1 MNNFSKEEIWYYT
14 KRAFWV
20 LFAWV
25 LISNVLFLYEYL
37 TLVDN
42 NALTSEF
49 DFTLAFRANLMVSVI
64 AGVIGGTLTI
74 NFMERSLRK
83 YAFGKALIVITIT
96 YLFVALIVSLIGSAY
111 FYSDSLGKPVQSKEV
126 IDAIK
131 TFFEGWLFIKNIIIW
146 LFIVLGTVIVFMI
159 NDKYGPGVFPDYLKG
174 KYFRPK
180 RERRIFMFADI
191 RNATGIAEAIG
202 EEKYFN
208 FLKDFFDDIASAVQ
222 QCPGEVYQYVGDEVV
237 ITWKMKNGLR
247 NANALR
253 CFYKMRDVVIK
264 REAYYTKTYGYLPI
278 FKVGLHYGAVM
289 VGELGKIKRD
299 IAFSGDVL
307 NTTARIQAR
316 CNENNVDILSSS
328 EFADIM
334 YQLPVGI
341 EKETIGSVQLR
352 GKSEEITLV
361 TYHRDTSK

>member
-1 MNNFSKEEIWYYT
+1 MTTFSKEEFWYYA

-25 LISNVLFLYEYL
+25 LISNAIFFYEYL
-37 TLVDN
+37 TLLDN
-42 NALTSEF
+42 NALASDF
-49 DFTLAFRANLMVSVI
+49 DFTLAFTANLVVSII
-64 AGVIGGTLTI
+64 AGFIGGTFTL
-74 NFMERSLRK
+74 NLMEWSLRK
-83 YAFGKALIVITIT
+83 YAFGKALIIIALT
-96 YLFVALIVSLIGSAY
+96 YIVVAAIVSLIGSAF
-111 FYSDSLGKPVQSKEV
+111 FYSDYIGKPFHSKEV
-126 IDAIK
+126 IAEIK
-131 TFFEGWLFIKNIIIW
+131 LFFVGWLFIKNIIIW

-174 KYFRPK
+174 KYFSPK

-202 EEKYFN
+202 EEKYFH
-208 FLKDFFDDIASAVQ
+208 FLKDFFNDIASPIQ
-222 QCPGEVYQYVGDEVV
+222 KSKGEVYQYVGDEVV

-247 NANALR
+247 KANALR
-253 CFYKMRDVVIK
+253 CFYRMRDAIVK
-264 REAYYTKTYGYLPI
+264 KEAYYLKKYGFVPT

-307 NTTARIQAR
+307 NTTARIQAC
-316 CNENNVDILSSS
+316 CNENSVDILTSS
-328 EFADIM
+328 EFADIV
-334 YQLPVGI
+334 YKLPNGL
-341 EKETIGSVQLR
+341 EKEIIGKVHLR

-361 TYHRDTSK
+361 TYREQ

>member
-1 MNNFSKEEIWYYT
+1 MNRLSKEEIWYYAR
-14 KRAFWV
+14 RAFWV
-20 LFAWV
+20 LFAYV
-25 LISNVLFLYEYL
+25 LISNIFFFYEYF
-37 TLVDN
+37 TLLEN
-42 NALTSEF
+42 NVLTSAF
-49 DFTLAFRANLMVSVI
+49 DFTLSFRTNLLVSVI
-64 AGVIGGTLTI
+64 AGLIGGTVTL

-83 YAFGKALIVITIT
+83 YAFGKALIVIAII
-96 YLFVALIVSLIGSAY
+96 YIVVALIISLIGSAFY
-111 FYSDSLGKPVQSKEV
+111 YSDYLGKPFHSEEV
-126 IDAIK
+126 IAEIK
-131 TFFEGWLFIKNIIIW
+131 VFFVGWLFIKNLILW

-208 FLKDFFDDIASAVQ
+208 FLKDFFNDIASAIQ
-222 QCPGEVYQYVGDEVV
+222 RSQGEVYQYVGDEVV
-237 ITWKMKNGLR
+237 VTWKMKNGLR
-247 NANALR
+247 KGNALR
-253 CFYKMRDVVIK
+253 CFYRMRDAITK
-264 REAYYTKTYGYLPI
+264 REAHYMKMYGYVPA
-278 FKVGLHYGAVM
+278 FKVGLHYGSVM

-316 CNENNVDILSSS
+316 CNENNVDILTSG
-328 EFADIM
+328 EFADIL
-334 YQLPVGI
+334 YQLPEGI
-341 EKETIGSVQLR
+341 KKETIGKVQLR

-361 TYHRDTSK
+361 TYLQQ